1 MERDKLRASL
11 LKQIR
16 GDKGLEKEK
25 SGDEEGRTAN
35 GPVEFTGLKNWLPS
49 KVNRKVPNLVSKSG
63 NLWIEE
69 LVLFF

>member
-35 GPVEFTGLKNWLPS
+35 GREEFTGLKNWLPS